1 MKFLNILLIFF
12 LLTTNLLA
20 NQNQDLEKA
29 FKEYKKSIETIHG
42 KIKKFKTSNSKEAK
56 IIDESIKEIQTLTD
70 YSLKNLDITKQDALI
85 NSLKAIDN
93 YLSDISKFVPQE
105 FSREAPN
112 TQANSIDEKSLK
124 KMASFASTM
133 KSLSLIHI

>member
-20 NQNQDLEKA
+20 NQNEDLEKA
-29 FKEYKKSIETIHG
+29 FNEYQKSIKKIHSE
-42 KIKKFKTSNSKEAK
+42 IKKFKTSNSKEAK

-70 YSLKNLDITKQDALI
+70 YSLKNLDVTKQDTLI

-93 YLSDISKFVPQE
+93 YLNDISKFIHKV
-105 FSREAPN
+105 FILFLKYKLIS
-112 TQANSIDEKSLK
+112 EK
-124 KMASFASTM
+124 
-133 KSLSLIHI
+133 

>member
-20 NQNQDLEKA
+20 NQNKDLEKA
-29 FKEYKKSIETIHG
+29 FNEYQKNIKKIHS
-42 KIKKFKTSNSKEAK
+42 KIKKLKTSNLKEAK
-56 IIDESIKEIQTLTD
+56 IIDESIKEIQTLTE
-70 YSLKNLDITKQDALI
+70 YSLKNLDITKQDNLI
-85 NSLKAIDN
+85 NSLKAIDAH
-93 YLSDISKFVPQE
+93 LSDISKFIPQE

-133 KSLSLIHI
+133 KSKKK

>member
-1 MKFLNILLIFF
+1 MKFINILLIFF

-20 NQNQDLEKA
+20 NQNEDLEKA
-29 FKEYKKSIETIHG
+29 FNEYQKSIKKIHSE
-42 KIKKFKTSNSKEAK
+42 IKKFKTSDSKEAK

-70 YSLKNLDITKQDALI
+70 YSLKNLDITKQDTLI
-85 NSLKAIDN
+85 NSLKAIDG
-93 YLSDISKFVPQE
+93 YLGEISKFIPQE

-124 KMASFASTM
+124 KNGIVCIYNE
-133 KSLSLIHI
+133 K